1 MDTYYIDGKFL
12 SDDRSLISVKD
23 IVVLR
28 GFGVFDFLITY
39 NKRPFHLEEHV
50 QRLENSAKCIGLEIN
65 HTNSEIC
72 EIVQETVNRNHHHM
86 ESGIRIVYTGGI
98 SSDGLNPEGRGIL
111 MVMVTPKLELAPR
124 WYTDGAKIITVG
136 VERFLPSAKSTCYLS
151 AVHAVQQARKQKAIE
166 AVYVDRNNRILEG
179 TTTNF
184 FFFKK
189 NKLVTSHRDI
199 LPGITRS
206 VIIELAKD
214 FYGVETRDIDSSELY
229 DMEEVFI
236 TASNKE
242 VMPIVKVNDLQIGNG
257 RVGEHT
263 RRIMQLFRDYTNSYG
278 QGKHRL
284 LLPSICAETGCA

>member
-1 MDTYYIDGKFL
+1 MDVYYIDGKFL

-50 QRLENSAKCIGLEIN
+50 QRLENSARCIGLEIN

-72 EIVQETVNRNHHHM
+72 EIVQETVKRNHDHM

-111 MVMVTPKLELAPR
+111 MVMVTPKLELPPR
-124 WYTDGAKIITVG
+124 WYIDGAKMITVDL
-136 VERFLPSAKSTCYLS
+136 ERFLPSAKSTCYLS

-189 NKLVTSHRDI
+189 NRLVTSKRDI

-278 QGKHRL
+278 QGKRRL
-284 LLPSICAETGCA
+284 QLPSIQVDA